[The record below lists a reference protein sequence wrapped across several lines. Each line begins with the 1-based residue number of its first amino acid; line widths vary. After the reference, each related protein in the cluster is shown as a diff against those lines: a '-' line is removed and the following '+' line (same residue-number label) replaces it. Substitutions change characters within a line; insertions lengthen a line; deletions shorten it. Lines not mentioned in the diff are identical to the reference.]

1 MAWSIDD
8 SGIGRGLVT
17 LDGIVGYNGAWDSSW
32 GSTSSRSAYAGRNKY
47 YTVIKFTIS
56 ADYNNGN
63 GSGWIAV
70 AANLLSNVNS
80 QTNYNRTLSFGLSK
94 IAPTLGSSTVGLPSS
109 FIGGARSKVFTVNN
123 QSKKSWFQIGDQNS
137 PISFSSGTYYL
148 WVWSTS
154 SSEIG
159 LFYQGSSYY
168 SASAAMF
175 AYTACGAP
183 TYFSATTSN
192 IKYND
197 NITVEWRGAT
207 AGVGQSITGYEILY
221 KYGSKPTSSS
231 YDGRETISTTAT
243 ANSLVIPTP
252 FKSSTSNRGK
262 TAYFR
267 IKTICSNSSYYSNFK
282 DCYNTVKCNSLPVIN
297 ELVISKQDFKSNEV
311 ITPKVTISASDI
323 DGQNITYYYQKSGS
337 STKTKFK
344 SEDKLSL
351 LSAGTYYFYAY
362 DGKEYSNSWSRVITK
377 NTAPEIGTIYDNLT
391 TNSGYLSGGN
401 IKVTVNK
408 SNNGKCTCTLKGED
422 SNIKKYTG
430 TLNGSTF
437 TFPINVSDLSDIK
450 EDTDIVQ
457 VEIKYTDNF
466 NEEAS
471 LIQKLRFPRTILGS
485 NNINSL
491 NLTATLESDITNTT
505 LNSIYF
511 NKTFNCTITANNSTD
526 FIQSKTLNLYNTY
539 DNKSYNFNFG
549 TAISLDYSLP
559 VYNGL
564 KFTPKVT
571 LRDLYGREL
580 TKTLP
585 ATITKIIPISFNS
598 NENISVSLKKFK
610 PLTTT
615 PSGDVKISFPATHI
629 TFNGEVI
636 NSNNLDK
643 ISKFNLYFSDTKY
656 STSTDISLEGSTL
669 EVTFDASYF
678 NDIWNSLYNSQK
690 KNGLIVNVNPTLQAV
705 DLLGNISDKKSTQ
718 NFIIDY
724 NEAPKF
730 GGDQT
735 ITLLHKK
742 VLYKDINEVNSNI
755 SKIADLPSTLPSNS
769 DNKINSGEILVI
781 KHPIATDKNTANS
794 LSYNILATFSK
805 DATQSE
811 ISIIS
816 INNYLELCNT
826 LIDSTYKYLIF
837 LVKKG
842 IQLCKIQNIKVEVT
856 DDSNKTEISSAQTLQ
871 LFPMEN
877 FNFKCTN
884 CNFTIKEKDENI
896 NTDYSKILINANF
909 EVSNISGYS
918 DYSKYKNL
926 ERNGENNF
934 SNSKLEIYYSQEV
947 NTLNSDLSKIAEL
960 PLNSDTFPNIN
971 EFSDLSNFS
980 LSSYK
985 TDKSAEFKG
994 YFRFKLILN
1003 YGIDSDNNYI
1013 QKDVWSDIFFF
1024 ENLEPTVSYRQNSVA
1039 INHKIKD
1046 EDLIINEKNIKGELY
1061 QSAFSVYSTKNHS
1074 KIYLINNENS
1084 KQKIIINLT
1093 DGSISGAIIDCGK
1106 DAWNN
1111 LTSE

>member
-1 MAWSIDD
+1 MTWQVDS
-8 SGIGRGLVT
+8 SGIGRGSVT

-56 ADYNNGN
+56 ADYNNGS

-94 IAPTLGSSTVGLPSS
+94 TAPTLGSSTVGLPSS
-109 FIGGARSKVFTVNN
+109 FIGGAKSKVFTVNN

-137 PISFSSGTYYL
+137 PISFSSDTYYL
-148 WVWSTS
+148 WVWSAS
-154 SSEIG
+154 PSEIG

-183 TYFSATTSN
+183 TYFSAATSN

-197 NITVEWRGAT
+197 DIKVQWRGAT

-221 KYGSKPTSSS
+221 KYGNYPTSSS
-231 YDGRETISTTAT
+231 YDGRATTSAAATSLTIS
-243 ANSLVIPTP
+243 TP

-262 TAYFR
+262 TAYFIIR
-267 IKTICSNSSYYSNFK
+267 TLCSNSSYYSNFRR
-282 DCYNTVKCNSLPVIN
+282 CNNTVKCNSLPVID
-297 ELVISKQDFKSNEV
+297 ELVLSKQNFSSTES
-311 ITPKVTISASDI
+311 ISPTVTISASDI
-323 DGQNITYYYQKSGS
+323 DRQSIAYYYQKSGS
-337 STKTKFK
+337 STKTNFK
-344 SEDKLSL
+344 SGDILP

-362 DGKEYSNSWSRVITK
+362 DGKEYSNSWNRVITK
-377 NTAPEIGTIYDNLT
+377 NTAPKINSIQYNLT
-391 TNSGYLSGGN
+391 TISNYLSGGN
-401 IKVTVNK
+401 IKATVNK
-408 SNNGKCTCTLKGED
+408 SNNGSCTCILKSGD
-422 SNIKKYTG
+422 SEIKTYKG

-437 TFPINVSDLSDIK
+437 TFTINISDLSNITT
-450 EDTDIVQ
+450 DTIING
-457 VEIKYTDNF
+457 VEIEYIDNYG
-466 NEEAS
+466 EKAS
-471 LIQKLRFPRTILGS
+471 KSERLPTSAIILGS

-491 NLTATLESDITNTT
+491 KLSANLESDISDTT
-505 LNSIYF
+505 LNSTYF
-511 NKTFNCTITANNSTD
+511 NKTFNYTIETNNNTD

-549 TAISLDYSLP
+549 TAINLDYSLP

-564 KFTPKVT
+564 KFIPKVT
-571 LRDLYGREL
+571 LRDLYGREIV
-580 TKTLP
+580 KTLP
-585 ATITKIIPISFNS
+585 TTIIKIIPISFNS
-598 NENISVSLKKFK
+598 NESISVSLKNFK

-615 PSGDVKISFPATHI
+615 PSGYVKISFPATHI
-629 TFNGEVI
+629 TFNGEVV

-643 ISKFNLYFSDTKY
+643 ILEFNLYFSDTNY
-656 STSTDISLEGSTL
+656 STSTSKSLDGSTL
-669 EVTFDASYF
+669 EVSFEASDF
-678 NDIWNSLYNSQK
+678 NKIWNSLYKSQK
-690 KNGLIVNVNPTLQAV
+690 ENGSTVTINPTLKVV
-705 DLLGNISDKKSTQ
+705 DILGNISEGRSTE

-724 NEAPKF
+724 NEAPEF
-730 GGDQT
+730 GGNQT
-735 ITLLHKK
+735 IILFHEKIIYDTVDK
-742 VLYKDINEVNSNI
+742 VNSKISNI
-755 SKIADLPSTLPSNS
+755 SNLPETSPSDS

-781 KHPIATDKNTANS
+781 KHPIAKDKNVANS
-794 LSYNILATFSK
+794 LSYNILATFLK
-805 DATQSE
+805 DTTQSE
-811 ISIIS
+811 FSIIS
-816 INNYLELCNT
+816 INNYLELCKT
-826 LIDSTYKYLIF
+826 FTDSTYMYWVF

-842 IQLCKIQNIKVEVT
+842 IQLCNIENIKVEVT
-856 DDSNKTEISSAQTLQ
+856 DGSNKIEISSAQTLQ

-877 FNFKCTN
+877 FNFKCTS
-884 CNFTIKEKDENI
+884 CNFTIEEKDTD
-896 NTDYSKILINANF
+896 TDYDKILINANF

-918 DYSKYKNL
+918 DYYKYKNL
-926 ERNGENNF
+926 ERKGENNF

-947 NTLNSDLSKIAEL
+947 DTLNSDLSKIAEL

-1003 YGIDSDNNYI
+1003 YGINSNDNDNDKDI

-1024 ENLEPTVSYRQNSVA
+1024 ENLEPTVSYRQNSIA

-1046 EDLIINEKNIKGELY
+1046 GDLIINENNIKGELY
-1061 QSAFSVYSTKNHS
+1061 QSAFSVYSTKNYS
-1074 KIYLINNENS
+1074 KIYLVNNENS
-1084 KQKIIINLT
+1084 SQRIIINLT
-1093 DGSISGAIIDCGK
+1093 NGSIDGATISGGE
-1106 DAWNN
+1106 W
-1111 LTSE
+1111 

>member
-1 MAWSIDD
+1 MGAITDGVYRGTVSIT
-8 SGIGRGLVT
+8 GI
-17 LDGIVGYNGAWDSSW
+17 IGYNGAWDSSW
-32 GSTSSRSAYAGRNKY
+32 GSIGNRSAYVGRNKY
-47 YTVIKFTIS
+47 YTVIRFEIGT
-56 ADYNNGN
+56 DYNSYT

-80 QTNYNRTLSFGLSK
+80 QTNYNRTLSYGISK
-94 IAPTLGSSTVGLPSS
+94 VAPTVNSSIVGLPSS
-109 FIGGARSKVFTVNN
+109 FIGGERTGTWAVNN
-123 QSKKSWFQIGDQNS
+123 QSKESWFQVGDANS
-137 PISFSSGTYYL
+137 PISFSAGTYYL
-148 WVWSTS
+148 WIWSTNAN
-154 SSEIG
+154 EIG
-159 LFYQGSSYY
+159 QFYTGSSYY
-168 SASAAMF
+168 RASAAMF
-175 AYTACGAP
+175 AYTQCGAP
-183 TYFSATTSN
+183 TYFSVSSTN
-192 IKYND
+192 IKYNED
-197 NITVEWRGAT
+197 VTVNWSGAT
-207 AGVGQSITGYEILY
+207 AGIGQSITGYEILY
-221 KYGSKPTSSS
+221 KYGGYPTSSS
-231 YDGRETISTTAT
+231 YDGRVTTSTTAT
-243 ANSLVIPTP
+243 ANSLVIRTP

-282 DCYNTVKCNSLPVIN
+282 NCSNTVKCNSLPVIN
-297 ELVISKQDFKSNEV
+297 SLVLSKQDFKSNEV
-311 ITPKVTISASDI
+311 INPTVTISASDI
-323 DGQNITYYYQKSGS
+323 DGQNITYYYQKSGL
-337 STKTKFK
+337 STKTKFTSGK
-344 SEDKLSL
+344 ELNL
-351 LSAGTYYFYAY
+351 EAGTYYFYAY

-377 NTAPEIGTIYDNLT
+377 NTAPGFENIQFNLT
-391 TNSGYLSGGN
+391 KVFKYLSGGN

-408 SNNGKCTCTLKGED
+408 SNNGSCTCTLKSEN
-422 SNIKKYTG
+422 SNIITYKG
-430 TLNGSTF
+430 TLNRSTF
-437 TFPINVSDLSDIK
+437 TFPINVSDLLNIE
-450 EDTDIVQ
+450 EDTKIIQ
-457 VEIKYTDNF
+457 VEIIYTDSF
-466 NEEAS
+466 NEEAYS
-471 LIQKLRFPRTILGS
+471 TEKLPIPQTILGR

-491 NLTATLESDITNTT
+491 NLTATLESDITDTT

-511 NKTFNCTITANNSTD
+511 NKTFNCTITTNNSTD

-549 TAISLDYSLP
+549 TAISLDYSLS

-564 KFTPKVT
+564 KFIPKVT
-571 LRDLYGREL
+571 LRDLYGREV

-585 ATITKIIPISFNS
+585 TTITKIIPISFNS
-598 NENISVSLKKFK
+598 NENISVSLKEFK

-636 NSNNLDK
+636 NENNLNK
-643 ISKFNLYFSDTKY
+643 ILEFNLYFSDTNY
-656 STSTDISLEGSTL
+656 STSTSKSLLPGSTL
-669 EVTFDASYF
+669 EVTFDASDLD
-678 NDIWNSLYNSQK
+678 NVWDNLYDSQK
-690 KNGLIVNVNPTLQAV
+690 RNGLTVTINPTLKVV
-705 DLLGNISDKKSTQ
+705 DILGNISEGRNTE

-724 NEAPKF
+724 NEAPEF
-730 GGDQT
+730 GGDKT

-742 VLYKDINEVNSNI
+742 VLYKDINEVNSKI
-755 SKIADLPSTLPSNS
+755 SNIADLPSTLPSDS

-781 KHPIATDKNTANS
+781 KHPIATDKNIANS
-794 LSYNILATFSK
+794 LSYNILVTFLK

-816 INNYLELCNT
+816 INNYLELCKT
-826 LIDSTYKYLIF
+826 FTDSTYMYWVF

-842 IQLCKIQNIKVEVT
+842 IQLCNIQNIKVEVT
-856 DDSNKTEISSAQTLQ
+856 DGSNKDKISSTQTLQ

-909 EVSNISGYS
+909 KVSNISGYS

-926 ERNGENNF
+926 ERNEEDNF
-934 SNSKLEIYYSQEV
+934 SKSKLEIYYSQYV
-947 NTLNSDLSKIAEL
+947 DTLNSSKIAEL
-960 PLNSDTFPNIN
+960 SLDSNAFSNVK
-971 EFSDLSNFS
+971 EFSDLSSFS
-980 LSSYK
+980 LSSYE
-985 TDKSAEFKG
+985 TAQSAEVKG

-1003 YGIDSDNNYI
+1003 YGIDSKNNYI

-1046 EDLIINEKNIKGELY
+1046 GDLIINEKNIKGELY

>member
-1 MAWSIDD
+1 MTWQVDS

-17 LDGIVGYNGAWDSSW
+17 LDGIVGYNGAWDSNW

-56 ADYNNGN
+56 ADYNNGS
-63 GSGWIAV
+63 GSGWIAI

-80 QTNYNRTLSFGLSK
+80 QTNYDRTLSFGLSK
-94 IAPTLGSSTVGLPSS
+94 TAPTLGSSTVGLPSS
-109 FIGGARSKVFTVNN
+109 FIGGAKSKIFTVNN
-123 QSKKSWFQIGDQNS
+123 QSKKSWFQIGNQNS

-159 LFYQGSSYY
+159 QFYQGSDYY

-197 NITVEWRGAT
+197 NVRVQWSGAT

-221 KYGSKPTSSS
+221 KYGNYPTSSS
-231 YDGRETISTTAT
+231 YDGRTTTSAAATSLTIST
-243 ANSLVIPTP
+243 P
-252 FKSSTSNRGK
+252 FKNSTSNRGK
-262 TAYFR
+262 TAYFIIR
-267 IKTICSNSSYYSNFK
+267 TLCSNSSYYSNFRR
-282 DCYNTVKCNSLPVIN
+282 CNNTVKCNSLPVID
-297 ELVISKQDFKSNEV
+297 ELVLSKQKFKSYEIIN
-311 ITPKVTISASDI
+311 PQVTISASDI
-323 DGQNITYYYQKSGS
+323 DRQSITYYYQKSSS
-337 STKTKFK
+337 STKTEFTSGK
-344 SEDKLSL
+344 ELKLE
-351 LSAGTYYFYAY
+351 AGTYYFYAY

-377 NTAPEIGTIYDNLT
+377 NTAPKINSTQYNLT
-391 TNSGYLSGGN
+391 TISNYLSGGN
-401 IKVTVNK
+401 IEVTVNK
-408 SNNGKCTCTLKGED
+408 SNDGSCTCILKSGD
-422 SNIKKYTG
+422 SEKKTYKG

-437 TFPINVSDLSDIK
+437 TFTINISDLSNITT
-450 EDTDIVQ
+450 DTIIDR
-457 VEIKYTDNF
+457 VEIEYIDNYG
-466 NEEAS
+466 EKAS
-471 LIQKLRFPRTILGS
+471 KSERLPTSAIILGS

-491 NLTATLESDITNTT
+491 KLRATLESDISDTT
-505 LNSIYF
+505 LKSTYF
-511 NKTFNCTITANNSTD
+511 NKTFNYTIETDDNTD

-571 LRDLYGREL
+571 LRDLYGREVI
-580 TKTLP
+580 KTLST
-585 ATITKIIPISFNS
+585 TIIKIIPISFNS
-598 NENISVSLKKFK
+598 NENISVSLKNFK
-610 PLTTT
+610 PLTIT

-629 TFNGEVI
+629 TFNGEVV
-636 NSNNLDK
+636 NSNNLNK
-643 ISKFNLYFSDTKY
+643 ILEFNLYFSDTNY
-656 STSTDISLEGSTL
+656 STSTSKSLNGSTL
-669 EVTFDASYF
+669 EVIFDASDF
-678 NDIWNSLYNSQK
+678 NKIWNSLYNSQK
-690 KNGLIVNVNPTLQAV
+690 ENGSTVTINPTLKV
-705 DLLGNISDKKSTQ
+705 IDILGNISEGRSTE

-724 NEAPKF
+724 NEAPDF
-730 GGDQT
+730 GRDKT

-742 VLYKDINEVNSNI
+742 VLYEDINEVNSKI
-755 SKIADLPSTLPSNS
+755 SNIADLPSTLPSDS

-781 KHPIATDKNTANS
+781 KHPIAIDKNINNDLT
-794 LSYNILATFSK
+794 YNILVTFLK

-816 INNYLELCNT
+816 INNYLELCKT
-826 LIDSTYKYLIF
+826 FTDSDLVPNMYWVF

-842 IQLCKIQNIKVEVT
+842 IQLCNIQNIKVEVT
-856 DDSNKTEISSAQTLQ
+856 DGSNKDEISSAQTLQ

-884 CNFTIKEKDENI
+884 CSFTIKEIGTNNSE
-896 NTDYSKILINANF
+896 ILINTKF

-918 DYSKYKNL
+918 NYSEYKNL

-934 SNSKLEIYYSQEV
+934 SNSKLEIYYSQYI
-947 NTLNSDLSKIAEL
+947 NTLNSSKIAEL
-960 PLNSDTFPNIN
+960 SLDSNAFSNVK
-971 EFSDLSNFS
+971 EFSGLNNFS
-980 LSSYK
+980 LSSYETGRDAK
-985 TDKSAEFKG
+985 VKG

-1013 QKDVWSDIFFF
+1013 QKEVWSDIFFF
-1024 ENLEPTVSYRQNSVA
+1024 ENLEPTVSYRQNSVS

-1046 EDLIINEKNIKGELY
+1046 KELEENAILY
-1061 QSAFSVYSTKNHS
+1061 QNAFAVYSTLNNS
-1074 KIYLINNENS
+1074 KIYLVNNQTDE
-1084 KQKIIINLT
+1084 KITIDLSDRSI
-1093 DGSISGAIIDCGK
+1093 DGVTIDSGT
-1106 DAWNN
+1106 W
-1111 LTSE
+1111 

>member
-1 MAWSIDD
+1 MTWQVDS

-47 YTVIKFTIS
+47 YTVIKLTIS
-56 ADYNNGN
+56 TDYNNGS
-63 GSGWIAV
+63 GSGWIAI

-80 QTNYNRTLSFGLSK
+80 QTNYDRTLSFGLSK
-94 IAPTLGSSTVGLPSS
+94 TAPTLGSSTVGLPSS
-109 FIGGARSKVFTVNN
+109 FIGGAKSKVFTVNN

-197 NITVEWRGAT
+197 DITVQWRGAT

-221 KYGSKPTSSS
+221 KYGNYPTSSS
-231 YDGRETISTTAT
+231 YDGRATTSAAATSLTIS
-243 ANSLVIPTP
+243 TP

-262 TAYFR
+262 TAYFIIR
-267 IKTICSNSSYYSNFK
+267 TLCSNSSYYSNFRR
-282 DCYNTVKCNSLPVIN
+282 CNNTVKCNSLPVISS
-297 ELVISKQDFKSNEV
+297 LSADKTSFASNETIKPK
-311 ITPKVTISASDI
+311 ITIAASDS
-323 DGQNITYYYQKSGS
+323 DRQDITYYYKKSDT
-337 STKTKFK
+337 STKTSFK
-344 SEDKLSL
+344 SGDSLSL
-351 LSAGTYYFYAY
+351 SEGTYYFYAY
-362 DGKEYSNSWSRVITK
+362 DTKEYSASKSITFTK
-377 NTAPEIGTIYDNLT
+377 NITPSVTNIEDNLT
-391 TNSGYLSGGN
+391 RISGYLIGGT
-401 IKVTVNK
+401 ITATVNK
-408 SNNGKCTCTLKGED
+408 NNGSCTCTLISGSSEVKT
-422 SNIKKYTG
+422 YTG
-430 TLNGSTF
+430 SLNNSVF
-437 TFPINVSDLSDIK
+437 TFVINASDFYNEPNNKTINKVSINYIDA
-450 EDTDIVQ
+450 
-457 VEIKYTDNF
+457 
-466 NEEAS
+466 NEETATKEKS
-471 LIQKLRFPRTILGS
+471 LTSAIILGS

-491 NLTATLESDITNTT
+491 NLTATLESDITDTT

-511 NKTFNCTITANNSTD
+511 NKTFNCTITTNNSTD

-564 KFTPKVT
+564 KFIPKVT
-571 LRDLYGREL
+571 LRDLYGREVI
-580 TKTLP
+580 KTLP
-585 ATITKIIPISFNS
+585 TTIIKIIPISFNS
-598 NENISVSLKKFK
+598 NENILVSLKKFK

-615 PSGDVKISFPATHI
+615 PSGNVTISFPATHI
-629 TFNGEVI
+629 TFNGEII
-636 NSNNLDK
+636 NSNNLNK
-643 ISKFNLYFSDTKY
+643 ILEFNLYFSDTNY
-656 STSTDISLEGSTL
+656 STSTSKSLNGSTL
-669 EVTFDASYF
+669 EVIFDASDF
-678 NDIWNSLYNSQK
+678 NKIWNSLYNSQK
-690 KNGLIVNVNPTLQAV
+690 ENGSTVTINPTLKVA
-705 DLLGNISDKKSTQ
+705 DILDNISEGRSTE

-724 NEAPKF
+724 NEAPEF
-730 GGDQT
+730 GSDKT

-742 VLYKDINEVNSNI
+742 VLYEDINEVNSKI
-755 SKIADLPSTLPSNS
+755 SNIADLPSTLPSDS

-781 KHPIATDKNTANS
+781 KHPIATDKNDANN
-794 LSYNILATFSK
+794 LIYNILVTFLK

-811 ISIIS
+811 VSIIN

-826 LIDSTYKYLIF
+826 LIDSTYMYWIF

-842 IQLCKIQNIKVEVT
+842 IQLCSIQNIKVEVT
-856 DDSNKTEISSAQTLQ
+856 DGSNKAEISSAQTLQ

-877 FNFKCTN
+877 FNFKCTS
-884 CNFTIKEKDENI
+884 CNFTIEEKDTD
-896 NTDYSKILINANF
+896 TDYDKILINTNF

-918 DYSKYKNL
+918 DYYKYKNL
-926 ERNGENNF
+926 ERKGENNF
-934 SNSKLEIYYSQEV
+934 SNSKLEIYYSQDV
-947 NTLNSDLSKIAEL
+947 DTLNSSKIAEL
-960 PLNSDTFPNIN
+960 SLNSNTFSNVK
-971 EFSDLSNFS
+971 EFSNLNNFS

-985 TDKSAEFKG
+985 TGRDAKVKG

-1024 ENLEPTVSYRQNSVA
+1024 ENLEPTVSYRQNSIA

-1046 EDLIINEKNIKGELY
+1046 DDLIKKENIEGELY
-1061 QSAFSVYSTKNHS
+1061 QSAFSVYSTKDHS

-1084 KQKIIINLT
+1084 SQRIIINLT
-1093 DGSISGAIIDCGK
+1093 NGSINGATISGGE
-1106 DAWNN
+1106 W
-1111 LTSE
+1111 

>member
-1 MAWSIDD
+1 MTWQVDS
-8 SGIGRGLVT
+8 SGIGRGSVT
-17 LDGIVGYNGAWDSSW
+17 LDSIIGYNGAWDSSW

-47 YTVIKFTIS
+47 YTVIKLTIS
-56 ADYNNGN
+56 TDYNNGS
-63 GSGWIAV
+63 GSGWIAI

-80 QTNYNRTLSFGLSK
+80 QTNYDRTLSFGLSK
-94 IAPTLGSSTVGLPSS
+94 TAPTLGSSTVGLPSS
-109 FIGGARSKVFTVNN
+109 FIGGAKSKVFTVNN

-137 PISFSSGTYYL
+137 PIPFSSGTYYL
-148 WVWSTS
+148 WVWSAS

-197 NITVEWRGAT
+197 DIKVQWHGAT
-207 AGVGQSITGYEILY
+207 AGIGQSITGYEILY
-221 KYGSKPTSSS
+221 KYGNYPTSSS
-231 YDGRETISTTAT
+231 YDGRATTSAAATSLTIS
-243 ANSLVIPTP
+243 IP
-252 FKSSTSNRGK
+252 FKNSTSNRGK
-262 TAYFR
+262 TAYFIIR
-267 IKTICSNSSYYSNFK
+267 TLCSNSSYYSDFRRCN
-282 DCYNTVKCNSLPVIN
+282 NTVKCNSLPVISS
-297 ELVISKQDFKSNEV
+297 LSADKTSFASNETIKPK
-311 ITPKVTISASDI
+311 ITIAASDS
-323 DGQNITYYYQKSGS
+323 DRQDITYYYKKSDT
-337 STKTKFK
+337 STKTPFK
-344 SEDKLSL
+344 SGDSLSL
-351 LSAGTYYFYAY
+351 SEGTYYFYAY
-362 DGKEYSNSWSRVITK
+362 DTKEYSASKSITFTK
-377 NTAPEIGTIYDNLT
+377 NITPSVTNIEDNLT
-391 TNSGYLSGGN
+391 RISGYLIGGT
-401 IKVTVNK
+401 ITATVNK
-408 SNNGKCTCTLKGED
+408 NNGSCTCTLISGSSEVKT
-422 SNIKKYTG
+422 YTG
-430 TLNGSTF
+430 SLNNSVF
-437 TFPINVSDLSDIK
+437 TFVINASDFYNEFNNKTINKVSINYIDA
-450 EDTDIVQ
+450 
-457 VEIKYTDNF
+457 
-466 NEEAS
+466 NEETATKEKPLTS
-471 LIQKLRFPRTILGS
+471 AIILGS

-491 NLTATLESDITNTT
+491 KLTTTLESDITDTT
-505 LNSIYF
+505 LKSTYF
-511 NKTFNCTITANNSTD
+511 NKTFNYTIKTDDNTD

-564 KFTPKVT
+564 KFIPKVT
-571 LRDLYGREL
+571 LRDLYGREV
-580 TKTLP
+580 TQTSP
-585 ATITKIIPISFNS
+585 TTITKIIPISFNS

-643 ISKFNLYFSDTKY
+643 ILEFNLYFSDTNY
-656 STSTDISLEGSTL
+656 STSTSKSLNGSTL
-669 EVTFDASYF
+669 EVTFKASDF
-678 NDIWNSLYNSQK
+678 NKIWNSLYKSQK
-690 KNGLIVNVNPTLQAV
+690 ENGSTVTINPTLKVV
-705 DLLGNISDKKSTQ
+705 DILGNISEGRSTE

-724 NEAPKF
+724 NEAPEF
-730 GGDQT
+730 GSDKT

-742 VLYKDINEVNSNI
+742 VLYEDINEVNSKI
-755 SKIADLPSTLPSNS
+755 SNIADLPSTLPSDS

-781 KHPIATDKNTANS
+781 KHPIATDKNVANS
-794 LSYNILATFSK
+794 LSYNILATFLK
-805 DATQSE
+805 DRIQSE
-811 ISIIS
+811 FSIIS
-816 INNYLELCNT
+816 INNYLELCKT
-826 LIDSTYKYLIF
+826 FTDTDSNLVPTYMYWVF

-842 IQLCKIQNIKVEVT
+842 IQLCNIQNIKVEVT
-856 DDSNKTEISSAQTLQ
+856 DGSNKTEISSAQTLQ

-877 FNFKCTN
+877 FNFKCTS
-884 CNFTIKEKDENI
+884 CNFTIEEKDENI
-896 NTDYSKILINANF
+896 NTDYDKILINANF

-918 DYSKYKNL
+918 DYYKYKNL
-926 ERNGENNF
+926 ERKGENNF

-971 EFSDLSNFS
+971 KFSDLSNFS

-1003 YGIDSDNNYI
+1003 YGIDSDNNHI

-1046 EDLIINEKNIKGELY
+1046 GDLIKKENIEGELY

-1084 KQKIIINLT
+1084 SQKIIINLT
-1093 DGSISGAIIDCGK
+1093 DGSINGATISGGE
-1106 DAWNN
+1106 W
-1111 LTSE
+1111 